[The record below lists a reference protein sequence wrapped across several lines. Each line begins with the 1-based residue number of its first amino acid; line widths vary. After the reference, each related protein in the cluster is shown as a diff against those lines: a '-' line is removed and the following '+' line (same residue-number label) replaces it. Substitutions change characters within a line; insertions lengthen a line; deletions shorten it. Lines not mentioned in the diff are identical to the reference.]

1 LRRPPPFGEADRRI
15 FRADKRSKKATDM
28 ASSARGSSPR
38 HREACGQ
45 PVNPA
50 LWQEA
55 LGRLRDR
62 ARGVTIP
69 PWLADAHLGSTAGS
83 HVEVRLPESATDQKV
98 TAALKRALQRALEAT
113 VGRRIHLEF
122 RHPGSAVALRDD
134 AGPAGPA
141 PSDPRRREACAKPP
155 KAAQETPPA
164 PLRDTPALNP
174 LYTFDNFVTGPCNRL
189 AHAAALAVADLPG
202 RTYNPLF
209 VHASVGLG
217 KSHLLQAVCH
227 RILADHPDRSLVYM
241 SCEDFVNR
249 FITAIEHGQTEQF
262 RQRFRHLG
270 VLVIDDI
277 HFLADKDRTQE
288 EFFHTFNTLYQA
300 QKQVV
305 LSSDS
310 PPHEIPSL
318 EERLVSRFKW
328 GLVVRVDRP
337 SFETRVAIVQKKS
350 RLRGRDL
357 PEDVVRYIADAVD
370 TNNRE
375 LEGAVVRVLGHASL
389 CNRQVDLALA
399 KEALRDLVAT
409 PTRAI
414 TIQEVADAV
423 IRRYSARLSDLQGR
437 ERAQSVAVPRQIS
450 MFLAR
455 RLSNRSLE
463 EIGVFF
469 GGRDHTTV
477 LHAERKVRRMIEH
490 DPAFRGLVEA
500 IERDILRSQSGG

>member
-15 FRADKRSKKATDM
+15 FRADRRGKKATDM
-28 ASSARGSSPR
+28 ASSARGSS
-38 HREACGQ
+38 GQ
-45 PVNPA
+45 PIDPA

-55 LGRLRDR
+55 LARLRDR
-62 ARGVTIP
+62 TRSVTVP
-69 PWLADAHLGSTAGS
+69 AWLADARLGSVAGS
-83 HVEVRLPESATDQKV
+83 RVEVRLPESASDQKV
-98 TAALKRALQRALEAT
+98 AAVLKRALQRALEAAI
-113 VGRRIHLEF
+113 GRRIHLEF
-122 RHPGSAVALRDD
+122 RQPDSAAAPPTD
-134 AGPAGPA
+134 AAPAEPA
-141 PSDPRRREACAKPP
+141 PADPRRREACAKPP
-155 KAAQETPPA
+155 KAAQEAPTA
-164 PLRDTPALNP
+164 PLRDSPALNP
-174 LYTFDNFVTGPCNRL
+174 LYTFENFVTGPCNRL
-189 AHAAALAVADLPG
+189 AHAASLAVADLPG
-202 RTYNPLF
+202 RAYNPLF

-217 KSHLLQAVCH
+217 KSHLLQAICH
-227 RILADHPDRSLVYM
+227 RILADHPDPDASGLAYI

-249 FITAIEHGQTEQF
+249 FITAIGRGQTEQF

-337 SFETRVAIVQKKS
+337 SFETRVAIVQKKA
-350 RLRGRDL
+350 RLRERDL
-357 PEDVVRYIADAVD
+357 PEDVVQYIASVVD

-375 LEGAVVRVLGHASL
+375 LEGAVVRVLGYASL

-399 KEALRDLVAT
+399 KEALRDLIAT

-437 ERAQSVAVPRQIS
+437 ERAQSVAVPRQIC

-477 LHAERKVRRMIEH
+477 LHAERKVRRTMEH

>member
-1 LRRPPPFGEADRRI
+1 
-15 FRADKRSKKATDM
+15 M
-28 ASSARGSSPR
+28 ASSASGSS
-38 HREACGQ
+38 GQ
-45 PVNPA
+45 PVDPA

-55 LGRLRDR
+55 LARLRDR
-62 ARGVTIP
+62 TCSVTVP
-69 PWLADAHLGSTAGS
+69 AWLADARLGSVAGS
-83 HVEVRLPESATDQKV
+83 RVEVRLPESASDQKV
-98 TAALKRALQRALEAT
+98 AAVLKRALQRALEAT
-113 VGRRIHLEF
+113 IGHRIHLEF
-122 RHPGSAVALRDD
+122 RHPASAA
-134 AGPAGPA
+134 A
-141 PSDPRRREACAKPP
+141 PSRRAGTDANPP
-155 KAAQETPPA
+155 KATLEAPTA

-174 LYTFDNFVTGPCNRL
+174 LYTFENFVTGPCNRL
-189 AHAAALAVADLPG
+189 AHAASLAVADLPG
-202 RTYNPLF
+202 RAYNPLF
-209 VHASVGLG
+209 VHASAGLG
-217 KSHLLQAVCH
+217 KSHLLQAICH
-227 RILADHPDRSLVYM
+227 RILADQPDPDASGLAYI

-249 FITAIEHGQTEQF
+249 FITAIGRGQTEQF

-337 SFETRVAIVQKKS
+337 SFETRVAIVQKKA
-350 RLRGRDL
+350 RLRERDL
-357 PEDVVRYIADAVD
+357 PEDVVQYIANVVD

-375 LEGAVVRVLGHASL
+375 LEGAVVRVLGYASL

-399 KEALRDLVAT
+399 KEALRDLIAT

-437 ERAQSVAVPRQIS
+437 ERAQSVAVPRQIC

-500 IERDILRSQSGG
+500 IERDILRS

>member
-1 LRRPPPFGEADRRI
+1 
-15 FRADKRSKKATDM
+15 M
-28 ASSARGSSPR
+28 ASSARGSS
-38 HREACGQ
+38 GQ
-45 PVNPA
+45 PVDPA

-55 LGRLRDR
+55 LTRLRDR

-69 PWLADAHLGSTAGS
+69 PWLADARLGSTAGS
-83 HVEVRLPESATDQKV
+83 HIEVRLPESATDQKV
-98 TAALKRALQRALEAT
+98 AAALKRALQRALEAT

-122 RHPGSAVALRDD
+122 RHPDSAVALRAD

-141 PSDPRRREACAKPP
+141 PSDPRRRPSASPAVEAGEACAKPP
-155 KAAQETPPA
+155 KAAQETPSA

-217 KSHLLQAVCH
+217 KSHLLQAICH
-227 RILADHPDRSLVYM
+227 RILADQPDRSLAYM

-249 FITAIEHGQTEQF
+249 FITAIERGQTEQF

-337 SFETRVAIVQKKS
+337 SFETRVAIVQKKA
-350 RLRGRDL
+350 RLRGRDI
-357 PEDVVRYIADAVD
+357 PEDVIRYIANVVD

-375 LEGAVVRVLGHASL
+375 LEGAVVRVLGYASL
-389 CNRQVDLALA
+389 CNREVDLALA
-399 KEALRDLVAT
+399 KEALRDLIAT
-409 PTRAI
+409 DRKS
-414 TIQEVADAV
+414 VV
-423 IRRYSARLSDLQGR
+423 R
-437 ERAQSVAVPRQIS
+437 ERV
-450 MFLAR
+450 
-455 RLSNRSLE
+455 
-463 EIGVFF
+463 
-469 GGRDHTTV
+469 
-477 LHAERKVRRMIEH
+477 
-490 DPAFRGLVEA
+490 
-500 IERDILRSQSGG
+500 

>member
-1 LRRPPPFGEADRRI
+1 MRRPLRDEADRRI
-15 FRADKRSKKATDM
+15 FRVDRRSKKATAM
-28 ASSARGSSPR
+28 ASSARGSS
-38 HREACGQ
+38 GQ
-45 PVNPA
+45 PVDPA

-55 LGRLRDR
+55 LARLRDR
-62 ARGVTIP
+62 PQGVTIP
-69 PWLADAHLGSTAGS
+69 PWLAAARLGTTAGS
-83 HVEVRLPESATDQKV
+83 RVEVRLPEYASDQKV
-98 TAALKRALQRALEAT
+98 AAALRRALQRALEAA
-113 VGRRIHLEF
+113 VGHRIHLEF
-122 RHPGSAVALRDD
+122 SRPDSVVALRAD

-141 PSDPRRREACAKPP
+141 PADATPP
-155 KAAQETPPA
+155 KAAQKTPTA

-174 LYTFDNFVTGPCNRL
+174 QYTFDNFVTGPCNRL

-450 MFLAR
+450 MFLAC

-500 IERDILRSQSGG
+500 IERDILRSQCGG

>member
-1 LRRPPPFGEADRRI
+1 
-15 FRADKRSKKATDM
+15 M
-28 ASSARGSSPR
+28 ASSARGSS
-38 HREACGQ
+38 GQ
-45 PVNPA
+45 PVDPA

-55 LGRLRDR
+55 LTRLRNR

-69 PWLADAHLGSTAGS
+69 PWLADARLGSMAGS

-98 TAALKRALQRALEAT
+98 TAALKRALQRALEAS

-122 RHPGSAVALRDD
+122 RHPDSAVALRAD

-155 KAAQETPPA
+155 KASQKTPPA
-164 PLRDTPALNP
+164 PLRDTPRGDAGTPALNP

-249 FITAIEHGQTEQF
+249 FITAIERGQTEQF

-337 SFETRVAIVQKKS
+337 SFETRVAIVQKKA
-350 RLRGRDL
+350 RLRERDL
-357 PEDVVRYIADAVD
+357 PEDVIRYIANVVD

-375 LEGAVVRVLGHASL
+375 LEGAVVRVLGYASL
-389 CNRQVDLALA
+389 CNRRVDLALA
-399 KEALRDLVAT
+399 KEALRDLIAT

-414 TIQEVADAV
+414 TIQEVTDAV

-437 ERAQSVAVPRQIS
+437 ERAQSVAVPRQIC

-477 LHAERKVRRMIEH
+477 LHAERKVRRMVEH

>member
-1 LRRPPPFGEADRRI
+1 
-15 FRADKRSKKATDM
+15 M
-28 ASSARGSSPR
+28 ASSARGSS
-38 HREACGQ
+38 GQ
-45 PVNPA
+45 PVDSA

-55 LGRLRDR
+55 LTRLRDR
-62 ARGVTIP
+62 ARGVTVP
-69 PWLADAHLGSTAGS
+69 PWLADARLGSTTGS
-83 HVEVRLPESATDQKV
+83 HIEVRLPESATDQKV
-98 TAALKRALQRALEAT
+98 TAALKRALQRALEAS
-113 VGRRIHLEF
+113 VGHRIHLEF
-122 RHPGSAVALRDD
+122 RHPDSAAALRAD

-141 PSDPRRREACAKPP
+141 PSGAAPP
-155 KAAQETPPA
+155 KASQKTPPV

-227 RILADHPDRSLVYM
+227 RVLADHPDRSLVYL

-249 FITAIEHGQTEQF
+249 FITAIERGQTEQF

-337 SFETRVAIVQKKS
+337 SFETRVAIVQKKA
-350 RLRGRDL
+350 RLRGRDI
-357 PEDVVRYIADAVD
+357 PEDVIRYVANVVD

-375 LEGAVVRVLGHASL
+375 LEGAVVRVLGYASL
-389 CNRQVDLALA
+389 CNREVDLALA
-399 KEALRDLVAT
+399 KEALRDLIAT

-437 ERAQSVAVPRQIS
+437 ERAQSVAVPRQIC

-477 LHAERKVRRMIEH
+477 LHAERKVRRLIEH